1 MRGILF
7 YFNIHSR
14 IFFCLLCKHVRIGK
28 AKIIIAFPSDS
39 STLIFKWIHYRKS
52 LHYRKSHSKENR
64 TFDFVLFQGTNRKLC
79 ICFSQSSGIFC
90 HFYNHY
96 FLPFFFQSN
105 QLSRPIFMVF
115 RDSYWLFHF
124 LPRSARCKFLHLKIY
139 AHFFLSFCLY
149 YDVLER
155 FIYRYIQE
163 CSWGGKICY
172 LKKYIFIVLQF
183 HSTILEFCCNNPSIQ

>member
-1 MRGILF
+1 MCLQREL
-7 YFNIHSR
+7 IHSLCHSFFAQ
-14 IFFCLLCKHVRIGK
+14 ISDAGICSWEVSFFILIFILEFFCLLCKHVRIGK

-96 FLPFFFQSN
+96 SLPFFFKAISCLVLN
-105 QLSRPIFMVF
+105 SWYSEIVIGSFTSYLDQLDVSSCIWKFMHTF
-115 RDSYWLFHF
+115 
-124 LPRSARCKFLHLKIY
+124 
-139 AHFFLSFCLY
+139 FFLS
-149 YDVLER
+149 V
-155 FIYRYIQE
+155 YITM
-163 CSWGGKICY
+163 C
-172 LKKYIFIVLQF
+172 
-183 HSTILEFCCNNPSIQ
+183 

>member
-52 LHYRKSHSKENR
+52 HSKEIELL
-64 TFDFVLFQGTNRKLC
+64 TFCFRALIGSSVFVSHNHQEYFVTSTTITLC
-79 ICFSQSSGIFC
+79 
-90 HFYNHY
+90 
-96 FLPFFFQSN
+96 LFFQSN
-105 QLSRPIFMVF
+105 QLSCPKFMVF